1 MLQCGSKRCE
11 VCKYITETDTFTST
25 VTEKTFQIN
34 YGKNV
39 PRLEVFELVLVQC
52 SSVDDQYQKDV
63 LYTFTLNKPYAHF
76 LNVEPSKLVFL
87 KT

>member
-1 MLQCGSKRCE
+1 M
-11 VCKYITETDTFTST
+11 
-25 VTEKTFQIN
+25 
-34 YGKNV
+34 

-52 SSVDDQYQKDV
+52 SSVDDQYQKEV
-63 LYTFTLNKPYAHF
+63 LYTFTLNKPNAHF